1 MPTGRQ
7 KVSKAAT
14 LCVSK
19 RYSRH
24 GKSRPKSGTMAPMTA
39 AESSRQ
45 RANSRDKGSTTAAW
59 DMVNGINKPWL
70 SSQRHLRVT
79 LQIYK
84 LEVGSQS
91 LPGVQHVEY
100 RCDQSSA
107 PANGA
112 YGGVDADRAK
122 A

>member
-7 KVSKAAT
+7 KVSKAVR

-19 RYSRH
+19 RCTRQ
-24 GKSRPKSGTMAPMTA
+24 GKNTPKSGTMAPMTA

-45 RANSRDKGSTTAAW
+45 RTNSREKGSTTAAW
-59 DMVNGINKPWL
+59 DMVNGINKPGL
-70 SSQRHLRVT
+70 SSQCHLDVT

-84 LEVGSQS
+84 LEAASRS

-100 RCDQSSA
+100 
-107 PANGA
+107 
-112 YGGVDADRAK
+112 
-122 A
+122 